1 LTGKPLRGN
10 ATLLY
15 TRPQFTKRRRTAWRS
30 RRIST
35 RISAIL
41 TRRFGKFSELSDHC
55 HEGGPLDDKSRR
67 LVKLAIA
74 VAAGLEGGTHSAVRH
89 AKDAG
94 ISQKEMEHVAVLAI
108 TTIGFPS
115 AMRALSWIRD
125 AK

>member
-1 LTGKPLRGN
+1 MAQPSDFNENFRDSYPEVWK
-10 ATLLY
+10 A
-15 TRPQFTKRRRTAWRS
+15 
-30 RRIST
+30 
-35 RISAIL
+35 
-41 TRRFGKFSELSDHC
+41 FSELSEQC

>member
-1 LTGKPLRGN
+1 MAQPSDFNESFRNTYPEVWK
-10 ATLLY
+10 A
-15 TRPQFTKRRRTAWRS
+15 
-30 RRIST
+30 
-35 RISAIL
+35 
-41 TRRFGKFSELSDHC
+41 FSELSDNC
-55 HEGGPLDDKSRR
+55 HEGGPLDDKTRR

-94 ISQKEMEHVAVLAI
+94 ITQQELEHVAVLAI
-108 TTIGFPS
+108 TTIGFPA